1 MACHIIHLAV
11 EAGGQPGLQLGFGGI
26 ERRAGDADR
35 IEAQFPPPLPDAR
48 GEFNPVDGVS
58 VLHSEDHSLSLSLP
72 DEAATL
78 ALGSALSQTLAP
90 GLVIWLEGDLGSGKT
105 TLVRGVLRGLGYGG
119 NVKSPTFTLVELYAI
134 SSLNLHHFDF
144 YRFSQPEEYLDA
156 GLDEYF
162 QGGAI
167 CLVEWPDKAGEYLA
181 PADLRIALA
190 IADTGRRAD
199 FVSLTEAGYA
209 CLSRL
214 RSFLSA
220 SAAATS

>member
-1 MACHIIHLAV
+1 
-11 EAGGQPGLQLGFGGI
+11 
-26 ERRAGDADR
+26 
-35 IEAQFPPPLPDAR
+35 
-48 GEFNPVDGVS
+48 
-58 VLHSEDHSLSLSLP
+58 LSLP

-78 ALGSALSQTLAP
+78 ALGAALSRALAP

-105 TLVRGVLRGLGYGG
+105 TLVRGVLRGLGYAG

-167 CLVEWPDKAGEYLA
+167 CFVEWPDKAGDYLA
-181 PADLRIALA
+181 PADLRVVLSLE
-190 IADTGRRAD
+190 DRGRRANLI
-199 FVSLTEAGYA
+199 SLTAAGHA

-214 RSFLSA
+214 RNFLPESIVA
-220 SAAATS
+220 SS

>member
-1 MACHIIHLAV
+1 M
-11 EAGGQPGLQLGFGGI
+11 
-26 ERRAGDADR
+26 
-35 IEAQFPPPLPDAR
+35 
-48 GEFNPVDGVS
+48 
-58 VLHSEDHSLSLSLP
+58 SLS

-78 ALGSALSQTLAP
+78 ALGTALSQALAP

-105 TLVRGVLRGLGYGG
+105 TLVRGVLRGLGYEG

-162 QGGAI
+162 QIGAV
-167 CLVEWPDKAGEYLA
+167 CLVEWPDKAGDYLA
-181 PADLRIALA
+181 PADLRLALS
-190 IADTGRRAD
+190 IVDHGRRTHITA
-199 FVSLTEAGYA
+199 LTEAGQA

-214 RSFLSA
+214 RHCLQE
-220 SAAATS
+220 SAAASS

>member
-1 MACHIIHLAV
+1 M
-11 EAGGQPGLQLGFGGI
+11 
-26 ERRAGDADR
+26 
-35 IEAQFPPPLPDAR
+35 
-48 GEFNPVDGVS
+48 
-58 VLHSEDHSLSLSLP
+58 SLTLP

-78 ALGSALSQTLAP
+78 ALGARLAPALAP

-105 TLVRGVLRGLGYGG
+105 TLVRGVLRGLGWQG

-162 QGGAI
+162 QGGAV
-167 CLVEWPDKAGEYLA
+167 CLVEWPDKAGTYLA
-181 PADLRIALA
+181 AADLCIRMSMAGS
-190 IADTGRRAD
+190 GRCAVFEPRTD
-199 FVSLTEAGYA
+199 AGRA

-214 RSFLSA
+214 RDSR
-220 SAAATS
+220 AATS